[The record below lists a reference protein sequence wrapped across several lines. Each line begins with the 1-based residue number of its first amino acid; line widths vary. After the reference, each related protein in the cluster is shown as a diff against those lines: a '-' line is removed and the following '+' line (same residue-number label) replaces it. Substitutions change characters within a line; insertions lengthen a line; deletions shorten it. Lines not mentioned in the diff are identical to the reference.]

1 MDYILDS
8 DSIAGKLV
16 KLRNEKNVSQTQ
28 VAETLGLTRAAIS
41 QYETGQ
47 RIPSDEIKIKLS
59 NYYGVT
65 VQEIFF
71 TK

>member
-16 KLRNEKNVSQTQ
+16 KLRNEKNVSQTR

-65 VQEIFF
+65 VQELFF

>member
-65 VQEIFF
+65 VQELFF